1 MDYGDVVRLKTG
13 IGPRMVMAG
22 PTCGGTLVFCLYFIE
37 EHGQLWTL
45 YRRDIP
51 ECCLEL
57 CEPKTN

>member
-1 MDYGDVVRLKTG
+1 MDYGDVVQLKTG

-37 EHGQLWTL
+37 EPGQFGIL

-51 ECCLEL
+51 ESCLEL
-57 CEPKTN
+57 VDLDN